1 MREHPLPQDVTGY
14 QFHIV
19 GNMTLKQFVEIGV
32 GCVIG
37 FFIYT
42 TNLLPFIKWPLIG
55 VTVAMGAFAAFI
67 PFEERPFDHWIITFF
82 KVIYKPTKF
91 FWKRKPK
98 IPDYFLYE
106 SKDLPQLPVEVDLTP
121 ARRQRI
127 HDFITSINQATPE
140 QDPYEEYVQQRAGE
154 IISSFAF
161 ITAQQTQIVKR
172 TQKPTLTVRVRDLM
186 PEEKEE
192 SVNAI
197 NPVGRMTGMSKKA
210 LAASQ
215 VAANIAI
222 PTIENVGVQRTSNVG
237 LNETETN
244 VAGVSSGAA
253 YIEPTKQTAKLDE
266 KITQTIFNTDL
277 PFPSTPT
284 QPNKPVGM
292 VLGPNNEL
300 LAGAIVEITTTDG
313 VVVRAVK
320 SNSLG
325 QFFIT
330 TPLQNGNYIMRVEK
344 DGFNFDQQQL
354 NLNNQ
359 ILKPIEVRARMGA
372 Q

>member
-19 GNMTLKQFVEIGV
+19 GNMTLKQFVEIGA
-32 GCVIG
+32 GCVAG

-55 VTVAMGAFAAFI
+55 VAVSIGAFAAFI

-82 KVIYKPTKF
+82 RVIYKPTKF

-98 IPDYFLYE
+98 IPDFFLYE
-106 SKDLPQLPVEVDLTP
+106 AKDLPQLPVEVDLSP

-127 HDFITSINQATPE
+127 RDFITSINQNAYS
-140 QDPYEEYVQQRAGE
+140 DPYEEYVEKRASE
-154 IISSFAF
+154 ILTSFSF
-161 ITAQQTQIVKR
+161 ITAKQTQIVKR
-172 TQKPTLTVRVRDLM
+172 NQKPSLTVRVRDLK
-186 PEEKEE
+186 PEEKEIDGA
-192 SVNAI
+192 NNPI
-197 NPVGRMTGMSKKA
+197 NTGKNMAKKA
-210 LAASQ
+210 LATSQ
-215 VAANIAI
+215 VAADISI
-222 PTIENVGVQRTSNVG
+222 PEMGMVGVQGSSTEDTTEENIALTGAQSSAAFVESTVPATRLTANVD
-237 LNETETN
+237 
-244 VAGVSSGAA
+244 
-253 YIEPTKQTAKLDE
+253 QTV
-266 KITQTIFNTDL
+266 FNAQL

-300 LAGAIVEITTTDG
+300 LAGAIIEITTADG

-325 QFFIT
+325 QFFVT
-330 TPLQNGNYIMRVEK
+330 TPLQDGSYVVRAEK
-344 DGFNFDQQQL
+344 DGFNFGQQQL
-354 NLNNQ
+354 
-359 ILKPIEVRARMGA
+359 ILTNKILEPIEIRAQMGA